1 MCIIEGT
8 SSSLSSNL
16 LGHPETARIQG
27 RHSREFMTIIN
38 ILQIIISVVLI
49 AVILLQVK
57 GQGTPLFGSGDS
69 SFRTRRGLEK
79 TLFQFTI
86 FMVIVFIGMSIV
98 SVRFF

>member
-1 MCIIEGT
+1 M
-8 SSSLSSNL
+8 
-16 LGHPETARIQG
+16 AV
-27 RHSREFMTIIN
+27 IN
-38 ILQIIISVVLI
+38 IIQIVVSLI
-49 AVILLQVK
+49 LITVILLQVK

-86 FMVIVFIGMSIV
+86 FMVVVFIGMSIV